1 MIPTQKAA
9 HNPLANFMR
18 QPKIYI
24 KIPSGGEFWPVGS
37 IDIPE
42 NGEFPVYSMTA
53 KDELMLKV
61 PDALMNGQ
69 AVVEVIQHCMPN
81 IKNAWF
87 VPNLDLDVILIA
99 IRIATY
105 GEIMTLPVN
114 LGEDKE
120 FEYQLNLNILLDQ
133 LQSKIVWETAV
144 PISSELTIHVKPIN
158 YKVMT
163 ESALKTFETQKLL
176 ETASS
181 SMAEEDKLKTFN
193 ESFQKLND
201 ITIGIVNQSVYAIE
215 TSAGA
220 TDNAKHIKE
229 FMENADKDIF
239 DAVRNHIDELRKH
252 NSLGPMTVEVTPE
265 MKEQGIEAEKIEVPL
280 VFDPTVFFA

>member
-24 KIPSGGEFWPVGS
+24 KIPSGGEFWPAGS

-133 LQSKIVWETAV
+133 LQSKIIWETAV
-144 PISSELTIHVKPIN
+144 PISPELTIHVKPIN

-181 SMAEEDKLKTFN
+181 TMPEEDKLKTFN

-215 TSAGA
+215 TSDGA

-252 NSLGPMTVEVTPE
+252 NSLGPMNIEVTPE
-265 MKEQGIEAEKIEVPL
+265 MREQGIEAEKIEVPL

>member
-144 PISSELTIHVKPIN
+144 PISPELTIHVKPIN

-215 TSAGA
+215 TSDGA
-220 TDNAKHIKE
+220 TDNTKHIKE

-239 DAVRNHIDELRKH
+239 DTVRNHIDELRKH
-252 NSLGPMTVEVTPE
+252 NSLGPMTIEVTPE